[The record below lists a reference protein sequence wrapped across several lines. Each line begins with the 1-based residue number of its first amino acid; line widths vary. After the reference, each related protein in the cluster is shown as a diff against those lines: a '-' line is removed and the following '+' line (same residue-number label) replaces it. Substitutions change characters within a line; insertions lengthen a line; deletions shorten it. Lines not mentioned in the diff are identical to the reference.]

1 MMKTVVWLASE
12 RVLPALGVVKT
23 GERSQPM
30 PVAIADQYIAQGEA
44 REDLPEPAATA
55 ARPKKHTEES

>member
-23 GERSQPM
+23 GERASL